1 MPLGRDYPAQDCSLA
16 RALEVLGERW
26 TLLVLRDCFFGVRR
40 FSDFQARLDIP
51 KAVLSARL
59 AELTDA
65 GVLRR
70 EPYGA
75 GRDEYVL
82 TERGVELWPA
92 VYALLQWGDSHLGSG
107 GARRLFSHTACGN
120 DVDRRGWCAHCGVV
134 PEPDDLDMR
143 PGPGLAR
150 SKRTDPVSIALK
162 QPHHLL
168 EPVR

>member
-1 MPLGRDYPAQDCSLA
+1 MAASEPRSFCPINLSL
-16 RALEVLGERW
+16 EIFGDSW

-70 EPYGA
+70 EAYGA

-92 VYALLQWGDSHLGSG
+92 VYALLQWGDSYLGSG
-107 GARRLFSHTACGN
+107 GARRLFSHSACGN

-134 PEPDDLDMR
+134 PEPDELDMR
-143 PGPGLAR
+143 PGPGHAT
-150 SKRTDPVSIALK
+150 SKRTDSVSIALK
-162 QPHHLL
+162 QPHRLL

>member
-51 KAVLSARL
+51 KAVLCARL
-59 AELTDA
+59 TELTDA

-75 GRDEYVL
+75 GREEYVL

-92 VYALLQWGDSHLGSG
+92 VYALLQWGDAHFASG
-107 GARRLFSHTACGN
+107 GSRRQFAHAACGN
-120 DVDRRGWCAHCGVV
+120 LVDRHGWCAQCGVL
-134 PEPDDLDMR
+134 PEPDELEMR
-143 PGPGLAR
+143 PGPGIAG
-150 SKRTDPVSIALK
+150 SKRTDPISVALK
-162 QPHHLL
+162 EPHRLL

>member
-51 KAVLSARL
+51 KAVLCARL
-59 AELTDA
+59 TELTDA

-75 GRDEYVL
+75 GREEYVL
-82 TERGVELWPA
+82 TERGVDLWPA
-92 VYALLQWGDSHLGSG
+92 VYALLQWGDTHFGGS
-107 GARRLFSHTACGN
+107 RRQFVHAACGN
-120 DVDRRGWCAHCGVV
+120 PVDRRGWCGQCGVL
-134 PEPDDLDMR
+134 PEPAELEMR
-143 PGPGLAR
+143 PGPGLAG
-150 SKRTDPVSIALK
+150 SKRTDAISVALK
-162 QPHHLL
+162 EPHRLL